1 MEKKKMLVINEV
13 LVTLE
18 LLLYDLKCGVG
29 RKLVSLVFSI
39 QRGSRY
45 KTWLLF
51 SFGLLSSIF
60 VQFGHAAQ

>member
-18 LLLYDLKCGVG
+18 LMLYDLKCVVG
-29 RKLVSLVFSI
+29 SKLVSFAFFT

-51 SFGLLSSIF
+51 RFGLLPNLF
-60 VQFGHAAQ
+60 VQFGAC